1 MALQLPEGSAFPRT
15 EAVAEGFLKK
25 IQSLDGV
32 QNVVTMM
39 GFDTLGSDI
48 KANAA
53 TFILQLK
60 HWDERQQ
67 TADDYQQ
74 QLTKWLRESPDA
86 RGIAVLPAPIPGL
99 GSSNG
104 FSGYL
109 TSHGSDNPLVLQGI
123 AEGFIAELS
132 KRPELTGLRTSLT
145 ADSPQ
150 LLLTVDQRPCLCAG
164 RRR

>member
-1 MALQLPEGSAFPRT
+1 MAFLQVVRAALKHRIASALILIAVCIGGWQLLQITPTSFIPKEDQGVVRMAVQLPEGSAFPRT
-15 EAVAEGFLKK
+15 EEVAEGFLKK

-60 HWDERQQ
+60 HWNERQQ

-86 RGIAVLPAPIPGL
+86 RGIA
-99 GSSNG
+99 
-104 FSGYL
+104 
-109 TSHGSDNPLVLQGI
+109 
-123 AEGFIAELS
+123 
-132 KRPELTGLRTSLT
+132 LT
-145 ADSPQ
+145 ASRA
-150 LLLTVDQRPCLCAG
+150 T
-164 RRR
+164 

>member
-1 MALQLPEGSAFPRT
+1 
-15 EAVAEGFLKK
+15 
-25 IQSLDGV
+25 
-32 QNVVTMM
+32 MM

-60 HWDERQQ
+60 HWNERQQ

-109 TSHGSDNPLVLQGI
+109 PSRLGQS
-123 AEGFIAELS
+123 
-132 KRPELTGLRTSLT
+132 
-145 ADSPQ
+145 
-150 LLLTVDQRPCLCAG
+150 AG
-164 RRR
+164 AAGNC

>member
-60 HWDERQQ
+60 HWNERQQ

-104 FSGYL
+104 SLYCRL
-109 TSHGSDNPLVLQGI
+109 KDIHILNLPHSAALIDVTYCHNARLQ
-123 AEGFIAELS
+123 
-132 KRPELTGLRTSLT
+132 
-145 ADSPQ
+145 Q
-150 LLLTVDQRPCLCAG
+150 
-164 RRR
+164 